1 MNPSQRTK
9 EKHDKSADYYI
20 WRHEMPTFALKT
32 FSWKKKKKTLRRLE
46 WGELLMGLALRD
58 LY

>member
-1 MNPSQRTK
+1 
-9 EKHDKSADYYI
+9 
-20 WRHEMPTFALKT
+20 MPTFALKT